1 MTSGFRF
8 AEWFRGSA
16 PYIDRH
22 RHRTLV
28 VLIEGGVFEGD
39 HLDTLVQDFALLHT
53 LGVRV
58 VVVFGVREQ
67 IECALRS
74 ASIEAP
80 LIEQRR
86 VISGQAMKVIES
98 EANRARLAL
107 ESRFS
112 VGLPNSP
119 MHGLD
124 IHAVSGNLV
133 MARPLGV
140 RHGVDYLQTGE
151 VRSVRSEAIQQ
162 LLDAGMLVLIPPL
175 GHSSTG
181 EVFDLEATDIARSV
195 AVALKADKLVLLGDA
210 RGLSDGNGE
219 LLRQLGPHEAQRVAF
234 DRAVNP
240 ELARHLD
247 AACAAAR
254 GGVGRAHLLSW
265 HDSNALLGELF
276 TRDGIGTMITQ
287 ESYEQLRVAER
298 GDVGGMLELMKPLE
312 EKGVLIHRSRERLES
327 QIEDYRVIVRDGM
340 TIACAALHR
349 FDTAKMGELAS
360 LVVHPDYRNGERG
373 ELLLEEI
380 EHEARLRGYR
390 ALFALTTHTSHWFLE
405 HGFTPGSLN
414 DLPKERGDG
423 YNHARNSKILV
434 KLLQAGDAP

>member
-16 PYIDRH
+16 PYIDKH

-28 VLIEGGVFEGD
+28 VLIEGGVFDGD

-58 VVVFGVREQ
+58 VVVFGVRERVAR
-67 IECALRS
+67 ALAKS
-74 ASIEAP
+74 TIEAP
-80 LIEQRR
+80 LIDQRM
-86 VISGQAMKVIES
+86 VVSAEAMEVIES
-98 EANRARLAL
+98 ESNRARLAL

-140 RHGVDYLQTGE
+140 RNGVDYLQAGE
-151 VRSVRSEAIQQ
+151 VRSVRADAIQQ
-162 LLDAGMLVLIPPL
+162 LLDSGMLVLMPPL

-210 RGLSDGNGE
+210 EGLIDASGE
-219 LLRQLGPHEAQRVAF
+219 LLRQLAPPEAQQIAIDRVG
-234 DRAVNP
+234 NP

-265 HDSNALLGELF
+265 RDSNALLGELF
-276 TRDGIGTMITQ
+276 TRDGVGTMITQ
-287 ESYEQLRVAER
+287 DSYEQLRLAER

-349 FDTAKMGELAS
+349 FDEAKMGELAS

-373 ELLLEEI
+373 ELLLGEI
-380 EHEARLRGYR
+380 EREARLRGYH

-405 HGFTPGSLN
+405 HGFAPGTLD

-434 KLLQAGDAP
+434 KRLQEKGAA